1 MSDNPDARWTRPEP
15 TTGPYVAVRPDGCH
29 QCGGPLTT
37 QAAGQPAL
45 FRHGGYGATV
55 TTMRRWCPTCGW
67 DAGDHRT
74 ETRPDR

>member
-45 FRHGGYGATV
+45 CEAAMEV
-55 TTMRRWCPTCGW
+55 P
-67 DAGDHRT
+67 
-74 ETRPDR
+74 